1 MMVEVNLTNLIL
13 INSLIILAILLMAW
27 FLMIRKVNRYV
38 NDRIRK
44 DEIMINVHAEALEN
58 RPNDQ

>member
-58 RPNDQ
+58 RPNDE

>member
-13 INSLIILAILLMAW
+13 INAVIILAILFMAW

-58 RPNDQ
+58 RPNDE

>member
-1 MMVEVNLTNLIL
+1 MVEVNLTNLIL
-13 INSLIILAILLMAW
+13 INAVIILAILFMAW

-58 RPNDQ
+58 RPNDE

>member
-13 INSLIILAILLMAW
+13 INAVIILAILFMAW

-38 NDRIRK
+38 NERIRK